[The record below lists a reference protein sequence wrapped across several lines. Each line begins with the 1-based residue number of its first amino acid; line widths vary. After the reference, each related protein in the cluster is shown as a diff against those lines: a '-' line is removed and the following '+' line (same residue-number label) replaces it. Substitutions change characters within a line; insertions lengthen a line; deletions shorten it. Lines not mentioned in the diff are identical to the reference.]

1 MELPLFSGANLLLR
15 IPFGPIW
22 DEKVP
27 RAISSCA
34 DRSSQRRSKIAISLW
49 NLFKFSYL
57 FVLQLQ
63 ISLLAVFVV
72 LTFLPLTLVNVQNH
86 FTQNRQTNSFEF
98 RKFWHIQSCT
108 LTTLQDVFAALIKI
122 FETKGGEKY
131 PVACCGDDEMPGRI
145 CTLFISLCLSTFPPQ
160 SIDMWMHAHSYSNF

>member
-1 MELPLFSGANLLLR
+1 MGQFGTRRFQGLFLPVR
-15 IPFGPIW
+15 IEAAREGQ
-22 DEKVP
+22 K
-27 RAISSCA
+27 RC
-34 DRSSQRRSKIAISLW
+34 KIAISLCKSW

-57 FVLQLQ
+57 LVLQLQ

-86 FTQNRQTNSFEF
+86 FSQNHQTNSFEF
-98 RKFWHIQSCT
+98 RKFWHIQSCI

-131 PVACCGDDEMPGRI
+131 PVACCGDDEMDGRI
-145 CTLFISLCLSTFPPQ
+145 CTLFISLCFSTYPLQ
-160 SIDMWMHAHSYSNF
+160 SIDM